1 MEYAQE
7 RVTTLHDL
15 GDADPRAPTG
25 EAAVVVPMTER
36 DHGATAT
43 ERVFAELAALAPAQ
57 VVVALRAPA
66 DRVGPIADWLD
77 GFSLPLTACW
87 CGGPRVAERLAEA
100 GLDGPGG
107 KGRDLWV
114 GLGAALATDAD
125 YVVVHDVDAEGFRRR
140 TVRRLLYPLLHGHE
154 FSKGYYARVES
165 PAPGEPRQLYGRL
178 NRLFYEPLVEALGD
192 RHDVREHPLLAYLG
206 AFRYALAG
214 EFAATRAFAAGL
226 PLDRGWGL
234 EVGVLASAFERAG
247 FAGTAQVDLGTHEHG
262 HRSVSGAGGLASM
275 SADVGGR
282 LLRAVE
288 DRGVDLDY
296 AALRARYREAAARHV
311 DAYAADAGF
320 NDLAYDREREEAQV
334 ATYAEAVAPPV
345 DAPAP
350 LPAWRD
356 APLAPATLADAAAAD
371 LADAAAVAPEEVG
384 E

>member
-1 MEYAQE
+1 MEYGQE

-15 GDADPRAPTG
+15 GNADPPAPTG

-36 DHGATAT
+36 DYGATAT
-43 ERVFAELAALAPAQ
+43 ERVFTELAALDPAQ

-66 DRVGPIADWLD
+66 ERVGPIHDWLD
-77 GFSLPLTACW
+77 GFSLPLTTCW
-87 CGGPRVAERLAEA
+87 CGGPRVTERLAEA

-114 GLGAALATDAD
+114 GLGAALATDAP

-140 TVRRLLYPLLHGHE
+140 TVRRLLYPLFRGHE

-178 NRLFYEPLVEALGD
+178 NRLFYEPLVEALAD
-192 RHDVREHPLLAYLG
+192 RHDARDHPLLAYLG

-214 EFAATRAFAAGL
+214 EFAATREFAAGL

-234 EVGVLASAFERAG
+234 EVGVLASAFEHAG

-282 LLRAVE
+282 LLRAV
-288 DRGVDLDY
+288 RSHGVEIDH
-296 AALRARYREAAARHV
+296 AALRARYHETAARYV
-311 DAYAADAGF
+311 DAYATDAGF
-320 NDLAYDREREEAQV
+320 NGLTYDREREKEQV
-334 ATYAEAVAPPV
+334 AAYAEAVAPPT
-345 DAPAP
+345 DAPP
-350 LPAWRD
+350 RLPAWRA
-356 APLAPATLADAAAAD
+356 APLAPETVADAAAAD
-371 LADAAAVAPEEVG
+371 LADVVTVDAGEVS